1 MRVEEVTLQF
11 LEGENEGVE
20 IKLTPPRELYIG
32 RSEDSD
38 VFLGEKKISRKHTM
52 IVVSEDQVRI
62 VDMESTNGTF
72 VNGKKISEL
81 ELKTNDKVKIGS
93 SMIQVKVQSTSEGAS
108 EAPTGAKDKKST
120 PPPKKKPEPKE
131 VEKEESSLEVLSDDL
146 EEEEIEEEPKKA
158 PVKAPVKEAPKA
170 AAKKPSQEEDS
181 DLVVEY
187 QTSIKEK
194 PKVDTKAKDFETS
207 EKISQ
212 APKKKEE
219 PKKVVEEEQAA
230 SDDDFQE
237 FELDVEESKEKDIE
251 ASMDLEE
258 NDEASFDKIPDLD
271 NLSSPEMDLNEEQPK
286 STKPLM
292 GDLSSMGLSDL
303 LQNLNQ
309 NKKSGVL
316 SLESGSSKGKILIR
330 EGSLLSGQTGKA
342 VGIKAIYRM
351 LTWKTG
357 DFEFQPFAADS
368 EELSTDQD
376 PIEDSVESI
385 LMEGFRQYD
394 ELRKIQKVLPAMDD
408 ELVLDDEPE
417 VPISK
422 LHPKV
427 LDIFQLVL
435 TQKKM
440 KNILDVSPT
449 SDLETSKIVF
459 YLIKKKVIRIK

>member
-81 ELKTNDKVKIGS
+81 ELKTNDKIKVGS
-93 SMIQVKVQSTSEGAS
+93 SVIQVKVQSASEGAS
-108 EAPTGAKDKKST
+108 EAPTGAKDKKTASA
-120 PPPKKKPEPKE
+120 PKKKPEPKE
-131 VEKEESSLEVLSDDL
+131 VEKEESSLEALSDDL
-146 EEEEIEEEPKKA
+146 EEEEIEEEPKKSSKPSA
-158 PVKAPVKEAPKA
+158 KEAPKST
-170 AAKKPSQEEDS
+170 AKKPSMEEDS

-194 PKVDTKAKDFETS
+194 PKDDKKARELETS

-219 PKKVVEEEQAA
+219 PKMAEEEQVA

-237 FELDVEESKEKDIE
+237 FELDVEESKEKDTK
-251 ASMDLEE
+251 ASLDLEE

-357 DFEFQPFAADS
+357 DFEFQPFTVDS

-459 YLIKKKVIRIK
+459 YLIKKKVIRVK